1 MDNLLHP
8 LKTTSKRLI
17 QKTVVAPSDLIDNK
31 IAQRITKISKVSQQ
45 NNSETVKNKHDK
57 EMLKERYISP
67 EERQKVIGELKII

>member
-57 EMLKERYISP
+57 EMLKERYTSP